1 MADRPPALPPY
12 DAGDDWVEPHPD
24 MRGFAPGRGTAT
36 SSAYRAHPYELERTY
51 GPPAHP
57 YEMTQAYEVRPYGPQ
72 PPQAYGTTPYGPQ
85 PPQAHGRAQP
95 QRSGPPMDPRSY
107 ADAPMLDHIFPN
119 RPPPAAGSGSG
130 NGSLP
135 TPATVEA
142 RAGFG
147 ATGRG
152 RRSGAH
158 SRRAGSAGRGVRRR
172 RVLAGLGAG
181 AFAFGGAGGAAALL
195 SDVVQRKSEQHSWP
209 DTAVE
214 GLGAEGLADSPA
226 AAAAVAATATPTWP
240 TPLSRDP
247 ELHLLR
253 RATFGPTLLDVVAV
267 RQLGIDAWLERQFD
281 PATIDDPI
289 VNEVLKA
296 YPTVHM
302 STAEIRAAIKENDWL
317 AMQELGQAT
326 LARQLWSNRQLFE
339 VMVDFWSNHLNVT
352 NPFGGG
358 WDVRTSYDNDVIRKH
373 ALGRFSD
380 MLLESAK
387 HPAMMRYLDNAR
399 SHRRSVNEN
408 YGRELLELHTVG
420 IEAGYTEE
428 DVRNSAYIM
437 TGRTVDREG
446 RFYFDPGRHW
456 TGEVKVLDFTHKNK
470 KASQGMK
477 VGDAY
482 LRYLAMHPATAQ
494 RIAFKLARR
503 FVCDDPPLTLVER
516 LKQSYLDNG
525 SAIVPM
531 LRTLFSSVEFWMS
544 VGLKTRRPLENVVA
558 TARILGV
565 APGEDTAKGVEGLYW
580 MTSQL
585 GHAPLN
591 WSPPDGYPDVAEAW
605 GSAHATLGTWNAH
618 RALVQGWH
626 RGLAYAAAES
636 LVGVKPATVGEYL
649 DTLSLRLVH
658 QPMLAAHKKALLNFL
673 DAKEGSRVKNVKLG
687 GMVEHIVPLVLD
699 SVYHALR

>member
-1 MADRPPALPPY
+1 
-12 DAGDDWVEPHPD
+12 
-24 MRGFAPGRGTAT
+24 RGFAPGRGTAT

-57 YEMTQAYEVRPYGPQ
+57 YEMPQAYEVRPYGPQ

-85 PPQAHGRAQP
+85 PPQAHGRPQP

-119 RPPPAAGSGSG
+119 RRPPAAGSGSG

-281 PATIDDPI
+281 PATIDDPV

-302 STAEIRAAIKENDWL
+302 STAEI
-317 AMQELGQAT
+317 
-326 LARQLWSNRQLFE
+326 
-339 VMVDFWSNHLNVT
+339 
-352 NPFGGG
+352 
-358 WDVRTSYDNDVIRKH
+358 
-373 ALGRFSD
+373 
-380 MLLESAK
+380 
-387 HPAMMRYLDNAR
+387 
-399 SHRRSVNEN
+399 
-408 YGRELLELHTVG
+408 
-420 IEAGYTEE
+420 
-428 DVRNSAYIM
+428 
-437 TGRTVDREG
+437 
-446 RFYFDPGRHW
+446 
-456 TGEVKVLDFTHKNK
+456 
-470 KASQGMK
+470 
-477 VGDAY
+477 
-482 LRYLAMHPATAQ
+482 
-494 RIAFKLARR
+494 
-503 FVCDDPPLTLVER
+503 
-516 LKQSYLDNG
+516 
-525 SAIVPM
+525 
-531 LRTLFSSVEFWMS
+531 
-544 VGLKTRRPLENVVA
+544 
-558 TARILGV
+558 
-565 APGEDTAKGVEGLYW
+565 
-580 MTSQL
+580 
-585 GHAPLN
+585 
-591 WSPPDGYPDVAEAW
+591 
-605 GSAHATLGTWNAH
+605 
-618 RALVQGWH
+618 
-626 RGLAYAAAES
+626 
-636 LVGVKPATVGEYL
+636 
-649 DTLSLRLVH
+649 
-658 QPMLAAHKKALLNFL
+658 
-673 DAKEGSRVKNVKLG
+673 
-687 GMVEHIVPLVLD
+687 
-699 SVYHALR
+699 